1 LKAIRNIYLTWRKGK
16 GHRRH
21 IIGVLRRNATEGV
34 RFEYLK
40 DNIPKALE
48 DGFAPYVDFPDIDK
62 VYKQNVIEIFGQRL
76 VKAERTDIKKYYDFW
91 ELDMKL
97 VEDQYYMLAYT
108 QGMLSTDNFEFL
120 ADFHPKKNLCF
131 VSEIT
136 GLTER
141 KITPDSVKVGDEL
154 SWRTES
160 ENKYDSRAI
169 QVFKGKTLIGY
180 VKKIHSRV
188 FYRPSKDRLRIVV
201 KSVDQNGSINRIFI
215 RISF

>member
-1 LKAIRNIYLTWRKGK
+1 MKAVKNIYLTWRKGK
-16 GHRRH
+16 GYRRH
-21 IIGVLRRNATEGV
+21 IVGVLRRNATEGV
-34 RFEYLK
+34 RFEYFK
-40 DNIPKALE
+40 DKIATASE
-48 DGFAPYVDFPDIDK
+48 DGFAPYVDFPDTEK

-120 ADFHPKKNLCF
+120 ADFYPIKSLCF

-136 GLTER
+136 SLTEL
-141 KITPDSVKVGDEL
+141 KVTPNTVKVGDEL
-154 SWRTES
+154 RWIKES
-160 ENKYDSRAI
+160 DNQFDRRAI
-169 QVFKGKTLIGY
+169 KVYKGETLIGY
-180 VKKIHSRV
+180 VKKVHNRV
-188 FYRPSKDRLRIVV
+188 FFKPSKGRLRIVV

-215 RISF
+215 RISY